1 MPELPVL
8 EYLKKHGA
16 ANTFRLARV
25 LGIDR
30 QHILDSIKRLEAK
43 GAVIVRGGMVQFL
56 KHIPGEKA
64 ISEPSE
70 PEKEVPPLALK
81 PFKAKSKALQTLQT
95 ENKQLKV
102 QLADLKSSMKELEQ
116 KAGASPK
123 TKIITRTIVK
133 RVPVTKTV
141 IKKIRSR
148 PKIVTRVVTKKVP
161 VTKTITKKIPL
172 FQPLFARKFAGK
184 AWQKLKDRSPKFKIS
199 SKISPSALLKN
210 LRQLNRPE
218 FA

>member
-1 MPELPVL
+1 MPELPLL
-8 EYLKKHGA
+8 EYLEKHGA
-16 ANTFRLARV
+16 TNTFRLARV

-30 QHILDSIKRLEAK
+30 QQLLDSIKMLEAK
-43 GAVIVRGGMVQFL
+43 GAVIVKGGTVQFL
-56 KHIPGEKA
+56 KY
-64 ISEPSE
+64 ISEVKVGAQ
-70 PEKEVPPLALK
+70 PEKKELPPALK
-81 PFKAKSKALQTLQT
+81 LSRTKSKALQTLQT

-102 QLADLKSSMKELEQ
+102 KLANLEDSMKELEK

-123 TKIITRTIVK
+123 TKVITRTIVK

-141 IKKIRSR
+141 FKKIRSR
-148 PKIVTRVVTKKVP
+148 PKIVTRIVTRRIP
-161 VTKTITKKIPL
+161 ATKTSIK
-172 FQPLFARKFAGK
+172 K
-184 AWQKLKDRSPKFKIS
+184 AWQKLKDRSPKFKMP